1 MPLTGHF
8 LWYIMG
14 VHKRIWSMPVTSV
27 KRVRKVTAKTVK
39 VKSNRPKKP
48 TGKIIT
54 IQQYWT
60 DLQRRTDIHNYEFYM
75 FIEDI
80 KKGINSIIPYIDQS
94 VTFTKNQY
102 QRFVK

>member
-1 MPLTGHF
+1 MPA
-8 LWYIMG
+8 
-14 VHKRIWSMPVTSV
+14 TSV
-27 KRVRKVTAKTVK
+27 KKTRKVIAKTVK
-39 VKSNRPKKP
+39 VNRKPRKP

-54 IQQYWT
+54 LSQYGT
-60 DLQRRTDIHNYEFYM
+60 DLQRRLDIHNYEFYM

-80 KKGINSIIPYIDQS
+80 KKGINSILPYIDQS

>member
-1 MPLTGHF
+1 MPA
-8 LWYIMG
+8 
-14 VHKRIWSMPVTSV
+14 TSV
-27 KRVRKVTAKTVK
+27 KKTRKVIAKTVK
-39 VKSNRPKKP
+39 VNRKPRKP

-54 IQQYWT
+54 LSQYWT

-80 KKGINSIIPYIDQS
+80 KKGINSILPYIDQS